1 MPLLETSCAMA
12 VLLNAYLIV
21 LPLASSLRYL
31 VVLEAYK
38 PKLTE
43 HWLSCLDKRC
53 APLTC
58 HSMFHCV
65 FTWYGPPNCVKRS
78 IGYRV
83 AYLSVVQGVWERD
96 PIRKDDSFR
105 TFEEIFQIAKELQV
119 DLVLLGGDLF
129 HDNKPTRNTLVRAMN
144 IIQEYSFCDD
154 PVRFQILSNEAE
166 NFVSG

>member
-1 MPLLETSCAMA
+1 M
-12 VLLNAYLIV
+12 
-21 LPLASSLRYL
+21 
-31 VVLEAYK
+31 
-38 PKLTE
+38 
-43 HWLSCLDKRC
+43 
-53 APLTC
+53 
-58 HSMFHCV
+58 
-65 FTWYGPPNCVKRS
+65 
-78 IGYRV
+78 
-83 AYLSVVQGVWERD
+83 QGVWERD